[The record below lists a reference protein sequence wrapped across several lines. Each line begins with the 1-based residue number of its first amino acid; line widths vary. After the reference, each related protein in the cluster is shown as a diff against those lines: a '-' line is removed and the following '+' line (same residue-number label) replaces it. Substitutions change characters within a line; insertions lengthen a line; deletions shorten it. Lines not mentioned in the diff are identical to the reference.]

1 MKRKFVISFL
11 ALLVAFNVAVGWKL
25 LTASAA
31 ADSEDVGYSNLTVF
45 TRALQLIRQDYVD
58 QNKVSYKDLMH
69 AALRGM
75 MNSLDPHSQ
84 YMEPTDFRDM
94 QDETRS
100 EFGGLGIVVS
110 SKGGILTVVS
120 PMEDTPGFRAGIMP
134 GDQILRI
141 NGTTTEKMSLQDALE
156 LLRGEPG
163 QKVTLTIYRPSNKE
177 TKEYALQRE
186 VIKVASVKDA
196 KILDQSKN
204 GNFKIGYVRIT
215 QFNEPTAQEL
225 SQKLDELQAQGMQA
239 LVMDLR
245 FNPGGLLT
253 SAVDVCGLF
262 VPPKTM
268 VVYTEGRG
276 ASQRREYY
284 TDRSAKQRGNFP
296 IAILVNGGS
305 ASGAEIVA
313 GALKDLNRAILI
325 GETTFGKGSV
335 QSVIQ
340 LSDGSALRLTTAKYY
355 TPGKQVIHENGI
367 TPNIQASL
375 TVDQER
381 ALLLR
386 RRERP
391 LTTDEQKL
399 VSEQRDS
406 QLDRAVDALKGVM
419 IYSQN
424 GGNRPDKQENER

>member
-1 MKRKFVISFL
+1 MKRKLVFGFL
-11 ALLVAFNVAVGWKL
+11 GLLVAFNAAVGWKV
-25 LTASAA
+25 LTSSAA
-31 ADSEDVGYSNLTVF
+31 AGSDDADYSNLTVF

-58 QNKVSYKDLMH
+58 ENKVSYKDLMY

-75 MNSLDPHSQ
+75 MSSLDPHSQ
-84 YMEPTDFRDM
+84 FMEPTDFRDM

-110 SKGGILTVVS
+110 TKDGVLTVVS

-141 NGTTTEKMSLQDALE
+141 NATTTEKMSLQEALE

-177 TKEYALQRE
+177 TKDYPLQRE
-186 VIKVASVKDA
+186 VIKVPSVKDA
-196 KILDQSKN
+196 KMLDQSKTA
-204 GNFKIGYVRIT
+204 NFKIGYVRIT

-284 TDRSAKQRGNFP
+284 TDRSAKQHSNFP
-296 IAILVNGGS
+296 MVILVNGGS
-305 ASGAEIVA
+305 ASGSEIVA

-340 LSDGSALRLTTAKYY
+340 LPDGSALRLTTAKYY
-355 TPGKQVIHENGI
+355 TPGKQMIHEKGI
-367 TPNIQASL
+367 TPNIQAAL
-375 TVDQER
+375 TPDQDR

-391 LTTDEQKL
+391 LTSEEQKL
-399 VSEQRDS
+399 VNEQRDS
-406 QLDRAVDALKGVM
+406 QLDRAIDALKGVM

-424 GGNRPDKQENER
+424 GGNRSQDQVNER

>member
-1 MKRKFVISFL
+1 MKRKLVFGFL
-11 ALLVAFNVAVGWKL
+11 GLLVAFNVAVAWKV
-25 LTASAA
+25 LTSSAA
-31 ADSEDVGYSNLTVF
+31 AGSDDAGYSNLTVF

-58 QNKVSYKDLMH
+58 ENKVSYKDLMY

-75 MNSLDPHSQ
+75 MSSLDPHSQ
-84 YMEPTDFRDM
+84 FMEPTDFRDM

-110 SKGGILTVVS
+110 TKDGVLTVVS

-141 NGTTTEKMSLQDALE
+141 NGTTTEKMSLQEALE

-177 TKEYALQRE
+177 TKDYPLQRE
-186 VIKVASVKDA
+186 VIKVPSVKDA
-196 KILDQSKN
+196 KMLDQSKT

-262 VPPKTM
+262 VPAKTM

-284 TDRSAKQRGNFP
+284 TDRGAKQHSNFP
-296 IAILVNGGS
+296 MVILVNGGS
-305 ASGAEIVA
+305 ASGSEIVA

-340 LSDGSALRLTTAKYY
+340 LPDGSALRLTTAKYY
-355 TPGKQVIHENGI
+355 TPGKQMIHEKGI
-367 TPNIQASL
+367 TPNIQAAL
-375 TVDQER
+375 TPDQDR

-391 LTTDEQKL
+391 LTFDEQKL
-399 VSEQRDS
+399 VNEQRDS
-406 QLDRAVDALKGVM
+406 QLDRAIDALKGVM

-424 GGNRPDKQENER
+424 GGNRSQDQVNER

>member
-1 MKRKFVISFL
+1 MTRKLVFVFL
-11 ALLVAFNVAVGWKL
+11 GLLVAFNVAVGWKI
-25 LTASAA
+25 LTSSAA
-31 ADSEDVGYSNLTVF
+31 ADSDDAGYSNLTVF

-58 QNKVSYKDLMH
+58 ENKVSYKDLMY

-84 YMEPTDFRDM
+84 FMEPTDFRDM

-100 EFGGLGIVVS
+100 AFGGLGIVVS
-110 SKGGILTVVS
+110 TKDGVLTVVS

-141 NGTTTEKMSLQDALE
+141 NGATTEKMSLQEALE

-163 QKVTLTIYRPSNKE
+163 QKVTLTIYRSSNKE
-177 TKEYALQRE
+177 TKDYALQRE
-186 VIKVASVKDA
+186 VIKVPSVKDA
-196 KILDQSKN
+196 KMLDQSRT

-225 SQKLDELQAQGMQA
+225 SQRLGELQAQGMQA

-284 TDRSAKQRGNFP
+284 TDRNTKQHGNFP
-296 IAILVNGGS
+296 MVILVNGGS
-305 ASGAEIVA
+305 ASGSEIVA
-313 GALKDLNRAILI
+313 GALKDLNRAILV

-340 LSDGSALRLTTAKYY
+340 LPDGSALRLTTAKYF
-355 TPGKQVIHENGI
+355 TPGKQMIHEKGI
-367 TPNIQASL
+367 TPNIQAAL
-375 TVDQER
+375 TPDQDR

-391 LTTDEQKL
+391 LAPDEQKL
-399 VSEQRDS
+399 VNEQRDS
-406 QLDRAVDALKGVM
+406 QLDRAIDALKGVM

-424 GGNRPDKQENER
+424 GGTRSQDQESER